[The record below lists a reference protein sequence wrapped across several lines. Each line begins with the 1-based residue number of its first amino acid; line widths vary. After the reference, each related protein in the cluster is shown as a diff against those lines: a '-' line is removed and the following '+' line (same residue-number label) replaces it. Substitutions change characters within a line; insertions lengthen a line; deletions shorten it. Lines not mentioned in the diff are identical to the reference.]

1 MTMIG
6 SDGLPSDPHPH
17 PRLYGTFPRV
27 LGRYCREE
35 SLFALEQAVHK
46 MTGLPASTFGL
57 AGRGRVAPGCFA
69 DLVAFDPHT
78 VADSATF
85 EDPHRVSA
93 GIERVVVNGR
103 VAYYNGQP
111 TGPRSG
117 RFLHNPHT
125 S

>member
-1 MTMIG
+1 MIG

-35 SLFALEQAVHK
+35 SLFPLEQAVRK
-46 MTGLPASTFGL
+46 MTGLPAETFGL
-57 AGRGRVAPGCFA
+57 AGRGRVAAGCFA
-69 DLVAFDPHT
+69 DLVVFDPQT
-78 VADSATF
+78 VADTATF

-111 TGPRSG
+111 TGSRSG
-117 RFLHNPHT
+117 RFLPNPH
-125 S
+125 SS